1 MLGLGKEADP
11 ASAHARFPRMTAD
24 EFIPWAMAQPE
35 GRRYELVA
43 GEIIAVAP
51 ERAGH
56 NEGKGNAYLS
66 LRETIRGANL
76 PCRVYMDGMA
86 VRVDADTVYQPD
98 ALVRCGE
105 RLGPDVVEIADPVI
119 VVEVISPST
128 HKVDTTQ
135 KLADYF
141 RVASVRHYLI
151 VNTSRRAVVHH
162 ERGADGGIRTRI
174 ATSGALGLDPPGIE
188 LAVESLFPD
197 QD

>member
-1 MLGLGKEADP
+1 MTVP
-11 ASAHARFPRMTAD
+11 ARFPRMTAD

-35 GRRYELVA
+35 GCRYELLG
-43 GEIIAVAP
+43 GEIIAMSP
-51 ERAGH
+51 ERASH
-56 NEGKGNAYLS
+56 NEGKGSAYVS
-66 LRETIRGANL
+66 LRSAVRAARL

-86 VRVDADTVYQPD
+86 VRVDANTVYEPD
-98 ALVRCGE
+98 ALVRCGG
-105 RLGPDVVEIADPVI
+105 RLGPDVVEVTDPVI

-141 RVASVRHYLI
+141 RIPSVMHYLI

-162 ERGADGGIRTRI
+162 ERGSDGAIATRI
-174 ATSGALGLDPPGIE
+174 AASGALTLDPPGIE
-188 LAVESLFPD
+188 LAIESLFPD